1 MMPWGVTSGE
11 LETGRIVSDG
21 NRKQFE
27 WDVFLSHNSKD
38 KPAVRTLASRLKA
51 DGFKVWLDEDV
62 IKPGDSIPSKLMT
75 GLESSRVLLMLLS
88 KNFDDSDWA
97 EYESGVFLFKD
108 PKNKQRRFIPVKLDD
123 TPPRDALK
131 HFAWVNWSQQD
142 DGEYQRLAEA
152 CRFEELV
159 IEVMQTEAVTSPED
173 PNREVPSRPPKF
185 PFSMGHTDWVQAV
198 AISDNGTVAVTGC
211 NDAVV
216 RVWDLINNTCK
227 ATLEGHTRSVYSV
240 ALTPDGQTAIS
251 GSIDNTVKV
260 WDLTSNPC
268 NATLQGHTNTVY
280 SVAFTPDGKTA
291 ISGSI
296 DHTVKVWDLTNSSCQ
311 ATLEGHTGPVS
322 SVVLTPDGKMA
333 ISGSNGHTVK
343 VWDLTNITCQATLEG
358 HTGEV
363 SSVAFTPEA
372 PFLFASA
379 ASNAVLRFWN
389 LDGEQSQQE
398 TTVATR
404 IRSAKV
410 LLVGENRVG
419 KTGLAMRL
427 ATGEWEATESTDG
440 HWATRLKAEHH
451 DNKWAL
457 TLKVAPGTSDDGIS
471 HELWLWDF
479 AGQMDYRLVH
489 QMFMDRAAL
498 VLLTFD
504 PQSKI
509 CSIISAGGITTSKKQ
524 PAGTTRSCWW
534 RLAWMLVDCEQ
545 AEILLIASSLTVV
558 STITSKPVPKPT
570 KASRNWLRPWAK
582 PWNGTRSD

>member
-251 GSIDNTVKV
+251 GSIDNTAKV
-260 WDLTSNPC
+260 WDLTSNSC
-268 NATLQGHTNTVY
+268 KATLQGHAGSVY

-296 DHTVKVWDLTNSSCQ
+296 DHTVKVWDLTINACK
-311 ATLEGHTGPVS
+311 ATLKGHTS
-322 SVVLTPDGKMA
+322 
-333 ISGSNGHTVK
+333 
-343 VWDLTNITCQATLEG
+343 
-358 HTGEV
+358 EV